1 MQLALIGLGRMGG
14 DMVRRLIRD
23 GHQVVVNDLDPAAV
37 AELTQE
43 GVHGSVVL
51 KEVLQEL
58 APPRV
63 AWSMVPAGAATEQVV
78 TDCLEFLQPGD
89 VIVDGAN
96 SNYKDSLRHAAA
108 AAAAG
113 VLWLDAGVSGGV
125 WGLEEGYNLMVGGD
139 EAAYRLVEPAL
150 VSLAPPGGLLHVGPA
165 GSGHFVKTIHNGIE
179 YGLLQAYA
187 EGFEA
192 LSAFPHAQ
200 LDLAAISKLWTNG
213 SVVRSWL
220 LELLVLALKA
230 EPQLDNIEGYVDDSG
245 TGRWTVEYGVE
256 HAVPMPAITAALFAR
271 FASRQDESFAAKV
284 VAALRHQFGGHAVK
298 PSEDSE

>member
-1 MQLALIGLGRMGG
+1 MRN
-14 DMVRRLIRD
+14 
-23 GHQVVVNDLDPAAV
+23 GHQVVVSDLDESAV
-37 AELTQE
+37 KALEQE
-43 GVHGSVVL
+43 GATGSSSLVDAVR
-51 KEVLQEL
+51 QL
-58 APPRV
+58 AKPRV
-63 AWSMVPAGAATEQVV
+63 VWAMVPAGRATEQVV
-78 TDCLEFLQPGD
+78 MDSLKELEPGD
-89 VIVDGAN
+89 IIVDGAN

-113 VLWLDAGVSGGV
+113 ELWLDAGVSGGV

-150 VSLAPPGGLLHVGPA
+150 ASLAPAGGLLHVGPA

>member
-1 MQLALIGLGRMGG
+1 MA
-14 DMVRRLIRD
+14 RRLMRS
-23 GHQVVVNDLDPAAV
+23 GHEVVVSDLDQGAV
-37 AELTQE
+37 EALVSEGATGSGSLAEAVRQLT
-43 GVHGSVVL
+43 
-51 KEVLQEL
+51 
-58 APPRV
+58 APRV
-63 AWSMVPAGAATEQVV
+63 AWAMVPAGNATEQVV
-78 TDCLEFLQPGD
+78 MDTLKELEPGD
-89 VIVDGAN
+89 VMVDGAN
-96 SNYKDSLRHAAA
+96 SNYKDSMRRAEAAA
-108 AAAAG
+108 AKG

-125 WGLEEGYNLMVGGD
+125 WGLEEGYNMMVGGD
-139 EAAYRLVEPAL
+139 EAAYKLLEPAL
-150 VSLAPPGGLLHVGPA
+150 LSLAPPGGLLHVGPA

-200 LDLAAISKLWTNG
+200 LDLSAISELWTNG

-220 LELLVLALKA
+220 LDLLVLALKD

-256 HAVPMPAITAALFAR
+256 HAVPMPAISAALFAR
-271 FASRQDESFAAKV
+271 FASRQDERFAAKV

-298 PSEDSE
+298 PSEGGE